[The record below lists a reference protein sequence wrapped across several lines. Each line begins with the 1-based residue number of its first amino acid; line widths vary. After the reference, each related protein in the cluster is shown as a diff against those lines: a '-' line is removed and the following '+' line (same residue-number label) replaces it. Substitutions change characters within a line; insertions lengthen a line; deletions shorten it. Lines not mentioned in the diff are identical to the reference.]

1 MKKISILAIILVLA
15 ASVSCIQNVTQLTEG
30 EVLEQ
35 ILMKRCSI
43 REFSSEQPSQEV
55 LLELLWA
62 ANGVNREN
70 GKRTAPSAINAQD
83 INLYLCLEDGVS
95 FYNPQEKSLV
105 KVSDVDLRPLISP
118 DRNNFMLDV
127 PVVLLISDMTSFA
140 RLPLERG
147 ILFGAMDAGYVSQ
160 NIYLYCAANTLAT
173 VACAPRMDDAKIRE
187 ILSLPETM
195 IPMIYH
201 PVGFPVVE

>member
-1 MKKISILAIILVLA
+1 MKKLSILAIILTLA
-15 ASVSCIQNVTQLTEG
+15 ISVSCNQNSIQPTEG

-43 REFSSEQPSQEV
+43 RKFSSKQPSQEI

-83 INLYLCLEDGVS
+83 INLYLCREDGVS
-95 FYNPQEKSLV
+95 FYNPQEKSLE
-105 KVSDVDLRPLISP
+105 KISDTDLRPLISP
-118 DRNNFMLDV
+118 ERNKFMLDV
-127 PVVLLISDMTSFA
+127 PVVLLISDMTPFS
-140 RLPLERG
+140 RLPQERG

-173 VACAPRMDDAKIRE
+173 VACAPRMENEKIRE
-187 ILSLPETM
+187 VLSLPESM

-201 PVGFPVVE
+201 PVGFPSED